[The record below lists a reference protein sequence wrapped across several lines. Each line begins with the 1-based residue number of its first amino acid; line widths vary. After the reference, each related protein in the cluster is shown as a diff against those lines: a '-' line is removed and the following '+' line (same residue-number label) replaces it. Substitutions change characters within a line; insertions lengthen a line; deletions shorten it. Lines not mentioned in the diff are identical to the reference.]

1 MDMNRREIDDR
12 LTESRDQAAGAAQ
25 KEFPGPRDFAR
36 VEGKER
42 KNPASAAQIYRVPA
56 GEKRL
61 DAESLHM
68 HPQARQAEIII
79 LPDSLKEIGNFC
91 FSGYHELEEAV
102 FPASL
107 FKMGR
112 GVFQHCWHLKR
123 AVLPSG
129 TVYLDDQFFYGCG
142 NLKELFVPSSVEEI
156 SRDALRSCSRLK
168 RVSVSDGRFPD
179 YPRRV
184 QQLAAF
190 TLMETEDC
198 GNWET
203 LSSAHPNAAEY
214 IIKRSRGLM
223 DIAIAG
229 NHPEAASFLLQNM
242 DYSGA
247 DLQDFSRRANEE
259 GRTEIMALL
268 LREIGRRD
276 DGRVDDGEEE
286 MFSW

>member
-1 MDMNRREIDDR
+1 MDMNRREINDR
-12 LTESRDQAAGAAQ
+12 LTENRDQAAGAAQ

-112 GVFQHCWHLKR
+112 GVFQHCWH
-123 AVLPSG
+123 
-129 TVYLDDQFFYGCG
+129 
-142 NLKELFVPSSVEEI
+142 
-156 SRDALRSCSRLK
+156 LK

-276 DGRVDDGEEE
+276 DGRADAGEEE